1 MNGKHR
7 HILFLCFLIFCI
19 CRSHAQNVSTR
30 VPFYARYNSNSLAK
44 YLAAPCSTEEQKVQA
59 FYLWITEHISYD
71 VKRYQSGNSA
81 PIKLRKLLIRKKG
94 LCIDYANLFDAF
106 CKSQGIK
113 SSIVSGYSKG
123 AINLEDDLLFIS
135 DHAWNAVFIGGSWRL
150 LDLTWASGVL
160 AYHPTTWG
168 RVKRYVLP
176 NSVIPYK
183 LMYRSKRNDNY
194 FLTSPK
200 LLIETHLPENPIW
213 QLLQPSLP
221 IDVFEKGQ
229 GDISCYV
236 NSLNIHQENALS
248 FMELNISERILL
260 SADSIV
266 AFNCRNALGS
276 GIERYKAGEGFYFEG
291 AAKNDIHTLNKAF
304 SCYDSSQKQLEESK
318 LLIKE
323 DANYRNKKNLTRNT
337 LAKSYIKN
345 AKNNFKNFY
354 KQVNN
359 IPSKDR
365 ARISNYFQK
374 NRQIQSDVSLL
385 SLKNIDKIKYKKRP
399 LTPKEMEFNIYFNEI
414 VKLNTDTL
422 LFLSDEIVM
431 MYKEINNQLLDS
443 LHHLLV
449 TVDKCFKRFEFA
461 TDELLMSR
469 ALRYSN
475 LDSNVL
481 LWCQKRA
488 LYSHELDSIMSI
500 RIQRMNELK
509 RIQNEMNIH
518 INRMKKIARQSA
530 QYIREI
536 KLRSNVLG
544 KEDSLYRA
552 QFNQVIKS
560 LIIIHEKNQSIVSYL
575 KKQSDWA
582 KKYKKSLKAMHK
594 KLNSELR
601 YENIRFES
609 RSSLINRRYHN
620 TLKQIGQLQ
629 KSANSKKHKI
639 RTKIKYA
646 Q

>member
-1 MNGKHR
+1 M
-7 HILFLCFLIFCI
+7 FLCFLIFYI

-30 VPFYARYNSNSLAK
+30 IPFYARYSSKLLAK
-44 YLAAPCSTEEQKVQA
+44 HLAAPCSTEEQKVRA
-59 FYLWITEHISYD
+59 FYVWITEHIGYD
-71 VKRYQSGNSA
+71 VKRYQSGNNT

-94 LCIDYANLFDAF
+94 LCSDYANLFDAF

-113 SSIVSGYSKG
+113 SAIVSGYSKG
-123 AINLEDDLLFIS
+123 AINLGDDLLFIS
-135 DHAWNAVFIGGSWRL
+135 DHAWNAAFIDGRWRL
-150 LDLTWASGVL
+150 LDLTWASGGL
-160 AYHPTTWG
+160 TYHPTTWG
-168 RVKRYVLP
+168 RVKRYILP
-176 NSVIPYK
+176 NSVIPHK
-183 LMYRSKRNDNY
+183 LIYRSKRNDFY

-213 QLLQPSLP
+213 QLLHPALP

-229 GDISCYV
+229 DAISSYV
-236 NSLNIHQENALS
+236 NSSNIQQENALS
-248 FMELNISERILL
+248 FMELNIGERILL

-276 GIERYKAGEGFYFEG
+276 GLERYKAGEDFYFEG
-291 AAKNDIHTLNKAF
+291 AAKNDIHILNKAF
-304 SCYDSSQKQLEESK
+304 SCYDSSQKLLEESK

-323 DANYRNKKNLTRNT
+323 DANYRNKKNLIRNA
-337 LAKSYIKN
+337 LAKSDIKN
-345 AKNNFKNFY
+345 ARNKYKSLY
-354 KQVNN
+354 KQINS

-365 ARISNYFQK
+365 ARIRDYFQK
-374 NRQIQSDVSLL
+374 NKQIQSDVSLL
-385 SLKNIDKIKYKKRP
+385 SLKNIDRIKYKKKP
-399 LTPKEMEFNIYFNEI
+399 LTSKEKEFNIYFNEI

-443 LHHLLV
+443 LHHLLL
-449 TVDKCFKRFEFA
+449 TVDKCFKKFEFA
-461 TDELLMSR
+461 TDELRLSR
-469 ALRYSN
+469 ALLYSN
-475 LDSNVL
+475 LDSTVL

-488 LYSHELDSIMSI
+488 LYSHELDSIMET

-518 INRMKKIARQSA
+518 VNRMKKIARQSA

-552 QFNQVIKS
+552 QFNQVSKS
-560 LIIIHEKNQSIVSYL
+560 LILIHDKNQSIISYL
-575 KKQSDWA
+575 KRQSDWA
-582 KKYKKSLKAMHK
+582 KKYKKSFKGMHK
-594 KLNSELR
+594 KLSSELR

-609 RSSLINRRYHN
+609 RSSLINKRYHN
-620 TLKQIGQLQ
+620 ILRQIGRVQ
-629 KSANSKKHKI
+629 KRASSKKHKI
-639 RTKIKYA
+639 RTKIKDV